1 MANTFAVTGDLT
13 VAGATTKQGSLT
25 RVNGAA
31 SVLHDLVIATTT
43 DATPTTVAT
52 LPVPASGCVTVTVI
66 PQGVQSDGSNGFE
79 QGPTTNS
86 ARRNG
91 AGAPALSQG
100 AAGSISVTL
109 ENTFAITRPSFAF
122 VISGNNL
129 LLQVTGKAAT
139 TINWSVEYRA
149 VTR

>member
-1 MANTFAVTGDLT
+1 MANTFQVVGDLT
-13 VAGATTKQGSLT
+13 VAGTTTKQGSLT
-25 RVNGAA
+25 RVNGSAT
-31 SVLHDLVIATTT
+31 VLHDLAVVQTT
-43 DATPTTVAT
+43 DATPTTVAS

-91 AGAPALSQG
+91 AAAPTLSQG
-100 AAGSISVTL
+100 ASGSISVTL
-109 ENTFAITRPSFAF
+109 ENTYAITRPSFAF

-139 TINWSVEYRA
+139 TINWAVEYRA

>member
-1 MANTFAVTGDLT
+1 MGNTFQITGDLT
-13 VAGATTKQGSLT
+13 VAGTTTKSGSLT
-25 RVNGAA
+25 RVNGSAT
-31 SVLHDLVIATTT
+31 VKHDLVVVTTT
-43 DATPTTVAT
+43 DATPTTVDT

-86 ARRNG
+86 ARRSG
-91 AGAPALSQG
+91 AGAPTLSQG
-100 AAGSISVTL
+100 ASGVISTTL
-109 ENTFAITRPSFAF
+109 ENTFAVTRPSFAF

-139 TINWSVEYRA
+139 TINWAVEYRA